1 MKIRFLTLTPQQF
14 AEVGA
19 TSNLLSQSEKF
30 AILMNICSPS
40 AAVPMPDGFSTSTVP
55 RRKKSI
61 ADSYCSVSD
70 FIKIFKFP
78 PKTRVFHLCYSGT
91 ARIRPLLELLQCNIL
106 IHMLNITS
114 QTQNKIFFI
123 LKNVFRT
130 EIFKYLLGF
139 VAS

>member
-78 PKTRVFHLCYSGT
+78 PKLAFSIYVTPERLEFDRYSNCSS
-91 ARIRPLLELLQCNIL
+91 A
-106 IHMLNITS
+106 
-114 QTQNKIFFI
+114 IF
-123 LKNVFRT
+123 
-130 EIFKYLLGF
+130 
-139 VAS
+139 